1 MTPPGVYPGDDGAGP
16 PAGRRQG
23 AAVQYSISERVDAAT
38 MTVTGAVDV
47 RTVGEFR
54 ERLCGLV
61 DSGRPVVLD
70 LSSVTFLDAV
80 GLGVL
85 VGAHRRA
92 RRVGTRLVLA
102 DVSPPLLALLR
113 STRLDSVLD
122 VVVRVA

>member
-1 MTPPGVYPGDDGAGP
+1 
-16 PAGRRQG
+16 
-23 AAVQYSISERVDAAT
+23 VQYTISERVDVTT

-54 ERLCGLV
+54 ERLCNLV

-92 RRVGTRLVLA
+92 RRLGTRLVLT
-102 DVSPPLLALLR
+102 DVSPPLMALLR

-122 VVVRVA
+122 VVVHVA

>member
-1 MTPPGVYPGDDGAGP
+1 M
-16 PAGRRQG
+16 
-23 AAVQYSISERVDAAT
+23 QYSISERVDAAT

-102 DVSPPLLALLR
+102 DVSPPLMALLR